1 MNKTLPALAL
11 ALAANALLPTANA
24 QTQPAWQELV
34 GQLFGTPASNV
45 PKCDSTSGKTQVC
58 NVPAGYRAEF
68 VRQTSQSA
76 CVAGKTMLIDA
87 SKVTVSGGCRAEF
100 RLVPLGNTSS
110 VADVSGKSGLG
121 VNVERALVAALQP
134 VVKAPQ
140 GEYGSLYD
148 LEIIKGTSQSLS
160 NGMRAFTGLAHSVWG
175 GRTYPL
181 DYAVRVDSAGKVLNA
196 DYRYANSNA
205 ATGGSNTAGPAWQ
218 AGSAL
223 DAEARQALA
232 AAIEADYAK
241 RSPSRNAQVV
251 INDAFREQMLT
262 RSEYRF
268 TGRYGVSIDDG
279 SWQTFRYEG
288 RVFLPRNTVTELKVD
303 LTP

>member
-1 MNKTLPALAL
+1 MSKTLLATALVM
-11 ALAANALLPTANA
+11 AANALLPTASA
-24 QTQPAWQELV
+24 QTQPAWQQLV

-45 PKCDSTSGKTQVC
+45 PKCDSSSGKTQVC

-76 CVAGKTMLIDA
+76 CVVGKTMLIEA

-100 RLVPLGNTSS
+100 RLVPLGNTSTI
-110 VADVSGKSGLG
+110 ADVSGKSGLG
-121 VNVERALVAALQP
+121 VNVERALVAALEP

-148 LEIIKGTSQSLS
+148 LEIVNGASQSLS
-160 NGMRAFTGLAHSVWG
+160 NGSRAFTGLAHSVWG

-181 DYAVRVDSAGKVLNA
+181 EYSVRVDSGGKVLNT
-196 DYRYANSNA
+196 DYRYANPNA
-205 ATGGSNTAGPAWQ
+205 ATAGGTGWQ

-223 DAEARQALA
+223 DAEARQALSA
-232 AAIEADYAK
+232 SIEAEYAK
-241 RSPSRNAQVV
+241 RSPRREVQIV
-251 INDAFREQMLT
+251 INDAYREQMLT

-268 TGRYGVSIDDG
+268 TGRYGVSLDDG
-279 SWQTFRYEG
+279 AWQTFRYEG
-288 RVFLPRNTVTELKVD
+288 RVFLPRNAVTELKVD
-303 LTP
+303 LSP